1 MEFFLSWFW
10 LRSRSTGSGILGC
23 GIEANEATISTGSR
37 IRSAIGTRSS
47 VMRLTKLELA
57 PFSSRRRT
65 RYGSRSS
72 CEPTGAYTRHGRP
85 RRSAGTTSAYR
96 SSPMP
101 CSFWCSYTPP
111 LAMLRTAAMVCALCV
126 ANIG

>member
-1 MEFFLSWFW
+1 MD
-10 LRSRSTGSGILGC
+10 
-23 GIEANEATISTGSR
+23 ANEETTSTGSR
-37 IRSAIGTRSS
+37 IRSSMATFSS

-72 CEPTGAYTRHGRP
+72 CEPTGAYTRHGTF

-101 CSFWCSYTPP
+101 CSFWCSYWPP
-111 LAMLRTAAMVCALCV
+111 LAIACTAAMVCALCV